1 MSKNFAEQCV
11 RYILAQYRNESA
23 DFDFIRELE
32 QSTDMVF
39 LANTTDTE
47 SLCYANSQAV
57 RPEYKINFTPADLWN
72 YISNQQNHQ
81 NADIN
86 AYLKSI
92 LPKNKQQF
100 WRISSQNQ
108 P

>member
-1 MSKNFAEQCV
+1 MPDLSAEEV
-11 RYILAQYRNESA
+11 IRAMMRIYDKDSA
-23 DFDFIRELE
+23 GFDFIRALE
-32 QSTDMVF
+32 QRTGMSFTH
-39 LANTTDTE
+39 DTSDPE
-47 SLCYANSQAV
+47 NLCYANSQAV

-81 NADIN
+81 KADIN

-92 LPKNKQQF
+92 RPKTKQQF